1 MRALVALTPLI
12 MFAACSAPDRDEE
25 APAERPVDVQESMQD
40 SRIAAASGPG
50 IAVTAAPGV
59 AFDYRYAFR
68 IPSAKIAAVQE
79 VHAAACEKLG
89 VNRCRITGMRYS
101 LSGKSDI
108 TGMLAFKLDPA
119 IARNFGKTGIAAVV
133 QAEGMLVDA
142 AIEGV
147 DAGAA
152 IRRSDQ
158 TSVQLRADLERI
170 EQRLRD
176 ARGSAERAQLQSE
189 AERLRQALR
198 ATQDT
203 RTEQADSL
211 ATTPMEFTYR
221 SGSAVPGFD
230 GGSPLRLALD
240 TAIGSALTLLTVLLV
255 LVGGLLPW
263 LLVAALVIWVFRRI
277 GGGRFARRQP
287 REAEASSSA
296 GSATEK

>member
-1 MRALVALTPLI
+1 MRALLAFPPLLI
-12 MFAACSAPDRDEE
+12 FAACSAPDRDGDAMPAETGTFDVREE
-25 APAERPVDVQESMQD
+25 AAD
-40 SRIAAASGPG
+40 SARASGPG

-68 IPSAKIAAVQE
+68 VPSAKIAAVQE
-79 VHAAACEKLG
+79 THAAACEKLG
-89 VNRCRITGMRYS
+89 INRCRITGMRYS

-119 IARNFGKTGIAAVV
+119 IARNFGKIGIAAVT

-142 AIEGV
+142 AIEGI

-152 IRRSDQ
+152 IKRSDQ
-158 TSVQLRADLERI
+158 ASAQLRADLDRI
-170 EQRLRD
+170 EARLRI

-189 AERLRQALR
+189 AERLRQSLR

-203 RTEQADSL
+203 RTEQAESL
-211 ATTPMEFTYR
+211 ATTPMVFSYR

-240 TAIGSALTLLTVLLV
+240 TATASALTLLTVLLV
-255 LVGGLLPW
+255 VVGGLLPW
-263 LLVAALVIWVFRRI
+263 VLVVTLLIYAFRRL
-277 GGGRFARRQP
+277 GGGKVLNRSQR
-287 REAEASSSA
+287 AED
-296 GSATEK
+296 